1 MAEKR
6 IIGIDFTNTEL
17 RLVEVVQKGKQVVL
31 EHFAVGEIPPG
42 VFAAGKV
49 VEVDRLRTVIKDLL
63 TTHRFK
69 GKKAILGI
77 SGKFGVTRLI
87 TLPKMNMTQTRDA
100 IQLQLSQYVPFSP
113 GDTSYDYKVLREVKE
128 EEQLQ
133 QEILLAA
140 TRRSMLHGLL
150 TAVRKAG
157 LQVSAVKIT
166 TLSSFQLFESEY
178 FGTDHAVAFCDV
190 RDNVTDISFVAE
202 NLFRLSR
209 SVEFGAASIV
219 EAVRRKLG
227 GSMEETLE
235 YLQYN
240 PVDLTE
246 VFALSAEAE
255 ADIGGLAG
263 VAAGQEEPRA
273 KIVRDAVIRVLS
285 TFVNELMRSIRYFES
300 QQKRRARV
308 GKVVIF
314 GNVAFLKNLEPY
326 ISEQTGLDVRV
337 VNEIPEL
344 QNALSELD
352 LRLYHDHAPEGVAAG
367 ALAHEA
373 VTAKRMDFNLIPR
386 EAMVRR
392 KTYNA
397 LKYVAALYIVLVAI
411 ALAYYFQKYETA
423 EKYKEEI
430 AKTDRDL
437 QKVAPFVT
445 ETENLKAEINKVAPK
460 LEGVMSITK
469 KMVPWEVLNKE
480 LAYLMTDYS
489 WVKEFDFD
497 SQSKEVKITAL
508 CYRLSNFMEFWVGM
522 HNSRVYSM
530 KEEKIEIDLPDF
542 SSDTGPAVAP
552 SSNSGGG
559 GGGLFLPSPG
569 GQGFTFELAQGGGR
583 RNGPSARM
591 GAPQRL
597 PMQQGGR
604 PTPQPYYGLPTQ
616 PSGIGDI
623 TDFWRGRQRA
633 FLVVIESGHTFGI
646 KDDFLRA
653 QEDIYPGL
661 DSLKVN

>member
-6 IIGIDFTNTEL
+6 IIGIDFTNNEL
-17 RLVEVVQKGKQVVL
+17 RLVEVVQKGKGAVL
-31 EHFAVGEIPPG
+31 EHFAVGEIPAG

-49 VEVDRLRTVIKDLL
+49 VEVDRLRSVIKDLL

-69 GKKAILGI
+69 GKKAILGV

-87 TLPKMNMTQTRDA
+87 TLPKMNLTQTRDA

-113 GDTSYDYKVLREVKE
+113 GDTSYDYKVLREIKE

-140 TRRSMLHGLL
+140 TRRSMLQGLL
-150 TAVRKAG
+150 QAVRKAG
-157 LQVSAVKIT
+157 LTVVAVKIT
-166 TLSSFQLFESEY
+166 TLSSYNLFESDY
-178 FGTDHAVAFCDV
+178 FDADQAVGFCDV
-190 RDNVTDISFVAE
+190 RDNVTDISFVGE

-209 SVEFGAASIV
+209 SVEFGAASII

-227 GSMEETLE
+227 GSNEETLE

-246 VFALSAEAE
+246 VFQASAEME

-263 VAAGQEEPRA
+263 VTQEEPRA

-314 GNVAFLKNLEPY
+314 GNISFLKNLEPY
-326 ISEQTGLDVRV
+326 IAEQTGLDIRV

-344 QNALSELD
+344 TNSLSELD
-352 LRLYHDHAPEGVAAG
+352 QRLYHDHAPEGVVAAG
-367 ALAHEA
+367 LAYDA
-373 VTAKRMDFNLIPR
+373 VLSKRLDYNLMPR
-386 EAMVRR
+386 EALVRR

-397 LKYVAALYIVLVAI
+397 LKYVAGLYIVMVAL

-423 EKYKEEI
+423 EGFKTEI
-430 AKTDRDL
+430 AKTERDL
-437 QKVAPFVT
+437 QKVAPYFT

-460 LEGVMSITK
+460 MEGVMSITK
-469 KMVPWEVLNKE
+469 KMFPWEVLTTE
-480 LAYLMTDYS
+480 LAYMMEDYS
-489 WVKEFDFD
+489 WVTEYSLDAQKKEL
-497 SQSKEVKITAL
+497 KITAITFK
-508 CYRLSNFMEFWVGM
+508 LSNFMTFWVSL
-522 HNSRVYSM
+522 HNSRIYSVT
-530 KEEKIEIDLPDF
+530 EEKIDLDLPDVPQ
-542 SSDTGPAVAP
+542 DGGPTIAP
-552 SSNSGGG
+552 GSGGG
-559 GGGLFLPSPG
+559 GGGAGRSVPPPG
-569 GQGFTFELAQGGGR
+569 GVSISPVSNRGGIAQFGGMR
-583 RNGPSARM
+583 QMA
-591 GAPQRL
+591 QR
-597 PMQQGGR
+597 PR
-604 PTPQPYYGLPTQ
+604 PEPYYGLPQ
-616 PSGIGDI
+616 GPGGIGDI
-623 TDFWRGRQRA
+623 TDFWRGRQRP
-633 FLVVIESGHTFGI
+633 FLVTVEAGHTFAI
-646 KDDFLRA
+646 RDEFLKA